1 MSLIDHGLSQALR
14 RTLWGWLCC
23 WCVLLSGCGVWMPQH
38 DFTVYASAKSAEL
51 FSPDQA
57 LKSYLA
63 GAFERKDTGFGRG
76 YQRQP
81 MWLAVQFSSSPPGTA
96 SVVSV
101 GPAILDSIEA
111 YTLDATGHPIFV
123 GRSGIG
129 VPRQSRSGATLEH
142 SFVIKP
148 ERPGPTLVLLKVKS
162 SASMAVYAQVTSA
175 EYQLESLRLQGLG
188 FGILFGLMCACLA
201 TAGLA
206 FLRSRNGR
214 VAVWLAQT
222 GAGLLF
228 VLCFNGMLS
237 ILLLD
242 FSLQAYSWLLTTS
255 GALMLVSVV
264 LFMGRYLSLAEDY
277 PRLHATTLAM
287 SWLVIPVALVMDALG
302 WSLFLG
308 LALVLLPTM
317 ACMGLGL
324 LLQTLRGHPK
334 ARSQGIWGWLL
345 GAAFIYQY
353 GGKWGY
359 WSFGAFNMTAWQYAL
374 FICYCVI
381 LVDLVRGLAQTHGRA
396 RLRRQHLQ
404 AQLMAERSSLQ
415 EKVLAGTSALQ
426 TLHEDL
432 RREERAQRDL
442 LLVAAQEFQPPARRI
457 RRLLDDLRLRP
468 GSQQSNLAE
477 RLRNMG
483 IAADRLQFLA
493 NKLISAE
500 RIDELTIHPEF
511 HAVSV
516 TEWVHEVLHDTVLFI
531 HTRGLEHVQ
540 GVQVSG
546 DPVLLRIALQNLIDN
561 AIRHTDA
568 QEGSVSLEVLQHP
581 QEIELI
587 IADQGPGIPDSL
599 RPHLFQRYT
608 NAQRKPGHGLGLSIV
623 AAIARSH
630 QGQVSVSDAQ
640 PHGARFHLRLPSLP
654 TLSGAESSKTN
665 AG

>member
-1 MSLIDHGLSQALR
+1 MMRRLR
-14 RTLWGWLCC
+14 RLRRGL
-23 WCVLLSGCGVWMPQH
+23 WCVLCICLLLSGCGVWLPQQ
-38 DFTVYASAKSAEL
+38 DFTVYASAKAVEIHT
-51 FSPDQA
+51 PDEA
-57 LKSYLA
+57 LRSYLA
-63 GAFERKDTGFGRG
+63 GEFERKESGFGRG
-76 YQRQP
+76 YQRHP

-142 SFVIKP
+142 GFVIQP
-148 ERPGPTLVLLKVKS
+148 ERAGPTIVLLKVKS
-162 SASMAVYAQVTSA
+162 SASMAVYVQVTSP
-175 EYQLESLRLQGLG
+175 EYQLENLRLQGLG
-188 FGILFGLMCACLA
+188 FGILFGLMLACLVA
-201 TAGLA
+201 AGLA

-228 VLCFNGMLS
+228 VLSFNGMLS
-237 ILLLD
+237 ILVLDLSLLT
-242 FSLQAYSWLLTTS
+242 YSWLLTAS
-255 GALMLVSVV
+255 GGLMLVSVV
-264 LFMGRYLSLAEDY
+264 MFMGRYLSLADDF
-277 PRLHATTLAM
+277 PRLHAVTLAM
-287 SWLVIPVALVMDALG
+287 SWLVIPIALIMDALG

-308 LALVLLPTM
+308 LAVVLPPTM
-317 ACMGLGL
+317 AGLGWGL

-345 GAAFIYQY
+345 GVAFIYQY

-359 WSFGAFNMTAWQYAL
+359 WSFGAFNMTAWQYTL
-374 FICYCVI
+374 FACYCVI
-381 LVDLVRGLAQTHGRA
+381 LFDLVRGLAQAHGRA
-396 RLRRQHLQ
+396 HLRRQHLQ

-426 TLHEDL
+426 ALHVDL

-457 RRLLDDLRLRP
+457 RRLLDELRSRP
-468 GSQQSNLAE
+468 GAQQANLTQ

-500 RIDELTIHPEF
+500 RIDELAIHPEF

-516 TEWVHEVLHDTVLFI
+516 SAWVGEVLNDTVMSVQ
-531 HTRGLEHVQ
+531 TQGLVNTEGQ
-540 GVQVSG
+540 FVSG

-568 QEGSVSLEVLQHP
+568 QDGTVTLEAVKHDG
-581 QEIELI
+581 EIELI

-623 AAIARSH
+623 AAIARTH
-630 QGQVSVSDAQ
+630 HGQVSVSDAQ
-640 PHGARFHLRLPSLP
+640 PHGARFHLRLPTIPLFSDVENSR
-654 TLSGAESSKTN
+654 TSG
-665 AG
+665 G

>member
-1 MSLIDHGLSQALR
+1 MSATRPNWGRSLR
-14 RTLWGWLCC
+14 RSLWGLLCC
-23 WCVLLSGCGVWMPQH
+23 CLLLSGCGVWMPQH
-38 DFTVYASAKSAEL
+38 EFTVAASAKAVEI

-63 GAFERKDTGFGRG
+63 GEFERKDSGFGRG
-76 YQRQP
+76 YQRHP
-81 MWLAVQFSSSPPGTA
+81 MWLAVRFSSSPPGEA

-101 GPAILDSIEA
+101 GPAILDSVEA

-162 SASMAVYAQVTSA
+162 SASMAVYVEVTSP

-188 FGILFGLMCACLA
+188 FGILFGLMCASLV

-228 VLCFNGMLS
+228 VLSFNGMLS

-242 FSLQAYSWLLTTS
+242 ISLQAYSWLLTAS

-264 LFMGRYLSLAEDY
+264 AFMGRYLSLADDY
-277 PRLHATTLAM
+277 PRLHAFTLAM
-287 SWLVIPVALVMDALG
+287 SWLVIPVALIMDALG

-308 LALVLLPTM
+308 LAVALPPTM
-317 ACMGLGL
+317 AGLGFGL
-324 LLQTLRGHPK
+324 LLQTLKGHPK
-334 ARSQGIWGWLL
+334 ARSQGFWGWLL
-345 GAAFIYQY
+345 GVAFLYQY

-359 WSFGAFNMTAWQYAL
+359 WSFGAFNMTAWQYTL
-374 FICYCVI
+374 FACYCVI
-381 LVDLVRGLAQTHGRA
+381 LFDLVRGLAQTHGRA

-404 AQLMAERSSLQ
+404 AQLLAERSSLQ

-426 TLHEDL
+426 ALHEDL

-468 GSQQSNLAE
+468 GAQQANLVD

-483 IAADRLQFLA
+483 MAADRLQFLA
-493 NKLISAE
+493 NKLISVE
-500 RIDELTIHPEF
+500 RMDELAIHPEF

-516 TEWVHEVLHDTVLFI
+516 SDWVREVLHDTVLFI
-531 HTRGLEHVQ
+531 HTRGLEQAQ
-540 GVQVSG
+540 GLQVSG

-568 QEGSVSLEVLQHP
+568 QEGSVSLEVVKHP
-581 QEIELI
+581 HEIELI

-599 RPHLFQRYT
+599 RPYLFQRYT

-623 AAIARSH
+623 AAIARTH
-630 QGQVSVSDAQ
+630 HGQVSVSDAQ
-640 PHGARFHLRLPSLP
+640 PHGARFHLRLPTLP
-654 TLSGAESSKTN
+654 TLIGAESSRTSV
-665 AG
+665 G

>member
-1 MSLIDHGLSQALR
+1 MSRTLR
-14 RTLWGWLCC
+14 RALWGLLCSC
-23 WCVLLSGCGVWMPQH
+23 LLLTGCGVWMPQH
-38 DFTVYASAKSAEL
+38 DFTVSASAKSVEIH
-51 FSPDQA
+51 SPDQA

-63 GAFERKDTGFGRG
+63 GEFEREDSGFGRG
-76 YQRQP
+76 YQRHA
-81 MWLAVQFSSSPPGTA
+81 MWLAVRFSSSPPGTA

-111 YTLDATGHPIFV
+111 YTLDATGHPVFV

-148 ERPGPTLVLLKVKS
+148 ERPGPTIVLLKVKS
-162 SASMAVYAQVTSA
+162 SASMAVYVQVTSP

-188 FGILFGLMCACLA
+188 FGILFGLMCACLVA
-201 TAGLA
+201 ASLA

-228 VLCFNGMLS
+228 VLSFNGMLS

-242 FSLQAYSWLLTTS
+242 FSLQAYSWLLTAS
-255 GALMLVSVV
+255 GGLMLVSVV
-264 LFMGRYLSLAEDY
+264 MFMGRYLSLAEDY
-277 PRLHATTLAM
+277 PRLHSVTLAM
-287 SWLVIPVALVMDALG
+287 SWLVIPVALVMDAMG

-308 LALVLLPTM
+308 LAVALPPTM
-317 ACMGLGL
+317 AGLGLGL

-334 ARSQGIWGWLL
+334 ARAQGVWGWLL
-345 GAAFIYQY
+345 GAAFLYQY

-359 WSFGAFNMTAWQYAL
+359 WSFGAFNMTAWQYTL
-374 FICYCVI
+374 FACYCVI
-381 LVDLVRGLAQTHGRA
+381 LFDLVRGLAQTHGRA
-396 RLRRQHLQ
+396 HLRRQHLQ
-404 AQLMAERSSLQ
+404 GQLLAERSSLQ

-457 RRLLDDLRLRP
+457 RRLLDELRLRP
-468 GSQQSNLAE
+468 GAQQSNLAD

-493 NKLISAE
+493 NKLITAE
-500 RIDELTIHPEF
+500 RIDELAIHPEF

-516 TEWVHEVLHDTVLFI
+516 TEWVNEVLHDTILPI
-531 HTRGLEHVQ
+531 QTHGLNHTQGLS
-540 GVQVSG
+540 VSG

-568 QEGSVSLEVLQHP
+568 QDGSVSLEVVKHLG
-581 QEIELI
+581 EIELI

-623 AAIARSH
+623 AAIARTH
-630 QGQVSVSDAQ
+630 HGQVSVSDAQ
-640 PHGARFHLRLPSLP
+640 PHGARFHLRLPTLP
-654 TLSGAESSKTN
+654 ALSVAGSSRTS
-665 AG
+665 AD